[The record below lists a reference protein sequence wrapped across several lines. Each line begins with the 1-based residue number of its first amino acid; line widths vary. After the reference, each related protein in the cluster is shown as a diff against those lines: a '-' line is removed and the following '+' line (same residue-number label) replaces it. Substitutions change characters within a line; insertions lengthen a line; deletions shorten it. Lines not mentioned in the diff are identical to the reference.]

1 MHPPLAAIDTYHKI
15 ENDTIIIEIADESDA
30 ADKHQQKHQ
39 SVGSR
44 CANKLNIFV
53 LIIYTK
59 YNVVVTT
66 ALQYREAEVE
76 SGDWVRCTLAQVVAD
91 ADHPLPS
98 CNQENL

>member
-15 ENDTIIIEIADESDA
+15 ENDTIIEIADESDA

-53 LIIYTK
+53 LIIY
-59 YNVVVTT
+59 
-66 ALQYREAEVE
+66 
-76 SGDWVRCTLAQVVAD
+76 
-91 ADHPLPS
+91 
-98 CNQENL
+98 